1 MDRTKLEVR
10 PREGR
15 GGKDARALRA
25 NGEVPGVVYGA
36 KTAGKDSIAVRVN
49 IRALR
54 QAVSGPGGLHSMLD
68 LKIDGERSA
77 RSVIIKDLQLDPVKD
92 RVLHVDFNEVRLD
105 QPIQTPVAVHLTGTP
120 HGVTIGGVLSQP
132 VHELTITA
140 LPGDI
145 PDEITV
151 DVSGLDIGTSLRLA
165 DIAAP
170 AGVTFNDDPEG
181 TVIASV
187 TAPTVE
193 PEPEEVEEEAEEGAE
208 EGEEGAA
215 AEGEGEEAAAPEESG
230 TD

>member
-1 MDRTKLEVR
+1 MERTKLAVR

-25 NGEVPGVVYGA
+25 DGEVPGVVYGA
-36 KTAGKDSIAVRVN
+36 KTAGKDSIAVCVN
-49 IRALR
+49 VRELR
-54 QAVSGPGGLHSMLD
+54 HAVSGPGGLHSMLD
-68 LKIDGERSA
+68 LEIAGERGA

-105 QPIQTPVAVHLTGTP
+105 QPIQTAVAVHLTGTP

-145 PDEITV
+145 PDEIAV
-151 DVSGLDIGTSLRLA
+151 DVAGLEIGTSLRLA
-165 DIAAP
+165 DIPAP

-181 TVIASV
+181 TIIATV

-193 PEPEEVEEEAEEGAE
+193 PEPEEVEEAEEGAE
-208 EGEEGAA
+208 EVEEGA
-215 AEGEGEEAAAPEESG
+215 EGEAEEAAASEESG
-230 TD
+230 AE